1 RKPGGFQGSTQDTDD
16 NNNDF
21 RLITSD
27 PQNLNSGPT
36 PGSTP
41 TPTPTPTTTPTPTPT
56 PTPIPLVVISQIFG
70 GGGNSGAPYKNDF
83 IELFNRGTTTT
94 DITAWSVQ
102 YASASATSW
111 STTPLCPSGTC
122 SLAPG
127 QYFLIQESGGANGS
141 SLPAPDAT

>member
-1 RKPGGFQGSTQDTDD
+1 MSFGSAFKERAPLTALASDSNHSYERKPGGFQGSTQDTDD

-70 GGGNSGAPYKNDF
+70 GGGNSGAP
-83 IELFNRGTTTT
+83 
-94 DITAWSVQ
+94 
-102 YASASATSW
+102 
-111 STTPLCPSGTC
+111 
-122 SLAPG
+122 
-127 QYFLIQESGGANGS
+127 
-141 SLPAPDAT
+141 